1 MAKLIFYIYST
12 DSFFIKSCMDWPF
25 GTLPWVLRSLP
36 LNSIYTGSTSRFGS
50 PSKLLLLM
58 NFIWHVVQGPYAIF
72 SMDVAV

>member
-12 DSFFIKSCMDWPF
+12 DSFLLNLAWI
-25 GTLPWVLRSLP
+25 GLSLP